1 MNFEH
6 HIYQYLLK
14 HRLAEVPDFGVFE
27 ISKEPAKID
36 AENAVI
42 MPPKEIVTFRHQ
54 PAVFDNHL
62 AKYIAEET
70 DSNLFTVQMELK
82 DEVTK
87 WIQKLKIEKSL
98 YLENLGFFL
107 LDEQNNIAKAND
119 SDDVF
124 GLESIHLQNFKK
136 TFPVKKD
143 AESEDYALN
152 KAVIWTFLLLLIL
165 GTASLFLFGDRDL
178 IFGKSSQIP
187 SKKITSKTEVQ
198 KAWSAPKKDPIKDS
212 TKTIK
217 NAKVQK
223 IK

>member
-1 MNFEH
+1 MNFEY
-6 HIYQYLLK
+6 HIYHYLLK
-14 HRLAEVPDFGVFE
+14 HGRTEVPDFGVFE
-27 ISKEPAKID
+27 ITKEPAKID

-42 MPPKEIVTFRHQ
+42 MPPKELITFRYQ

-70 DSNLFTVQMELK
+70 KTNLFVIQMELK
-82 DEVTK
+82 DEVAK

-98 YLENLGFFL
+98 YLQNLGLFL
-107 LDEQNNIAKAND
+107 WDEENSIVKTND
-119 SDDVF
+119 SDDAF
-124 GLESIHLQNFKK
+124 GLEAIKLQNLNKAY
-136 TFPVKKD
+136 PVKKNS
-143 AESEDYALN
+143 ESEDYALN

-165 GTASLFLFGDRDL
+165 GTVSLFLFGDRDL

-187 SKKITSKTEVQ
+187 TKKITSKTEVR
-198 KAWSAPKKDPIKDS
+198 KAWSAPKQDPIKDS

>member
-1 MNFEH
+1 MNFEY
-6 HIYQYLLK
+6 HIYHYLLK
-14 HRLAEVPDFGVFE
+14 HGRTEVPDFGVFE
-27 ISKEPAKID
+27 LTKEPAKID

-42 MPPKEIVTFRHQ
+42 MPPKELITFRYQ
-54 PAVFDNHL
+54 PSVFDNHL

-70 DSNLFTVQMELK
+70 DTNLFTIQMELK
-82 DEVTK
+82 DEVAK
-87 WIQKLKIEKSL
+87 WIKQLHAEKIL
-98 YLENLGFFL
+98 YLQNLGLFL
-107 LDEQNNIAKAND
+107 WDEQNSIVKTND
-119 SDDVF
+119 SDDAF
-124 GLESIHLQNFKK
+124 GLEAIKLQNLNK
-136 TFPVKKD
+136 TYPVKKNS
-143 AESEDYALN
+143 ESEDYALN

-165 GTASLFLFGDRDL
+165 GTVSLFLFGDREL

-198 KAWSAPKKDPIKDS
+198 KAWSAPKQDPIKDS